1 MDGIDSWLTALGLE
15 QYIEVFRKEEVDLQG
30 LTLLSELD
38 LKDMGLP
45 LGPRKRLLSAIASL
59 HPADHDSS
67 PAERRHLTILFCDIV
82 ASTEYADRL
91 DPEDFRRL
99 VERLLKTCSTIL
111 RRNRGQLAS
120 YPGDARQEDR
130 RGGNEYVSTRRSR
143 GAP

>member
-1 MDGIDSWLTALGLE
+1 
-15 QYIEVFRKEEVDLQG
+15 
-30 LTLLSELD
+30 
-38 LKDMGLP
+38 MGLP

-99 VERLLKTCSTIL
+99 VERFLNTCSTIV
-111 RRNRGQLAS
+111 RRHRGQLRSEEHTSELQSLMRSS
-120 YPGDARQEDR
+120 YAVFCLKEKNYNIQVRKDETTTNNTKSKHDYCLRHRKQ
-130 RGGNEYVSTRRSR
+130 
-143 GAP
+143 

>member
-59 HPADHDSS
+59 HTADHDSS
-67 PAERRHLTILFCDIV
+67 PAERRHLTIRSEENTSELP
-82 ASTEYADRL
+82 SLMRKSYADYC
-91 DPEDFRRL
+91 
-99 VERLLKTCSTIL
+99 LKKKINSQHL
-111 RRNRGQLAS
+111 FPSKLK
-120 YPGDARQEDR
+120 
-130 RGGNEYVSTRRSR
+130 
-143 GAP
+143 

>member
-99 VERLLKTCSTIL
+99 VEKIGRATSELQSLMRSSYAVFCLKKNKPT
-111 RRNRGQLAS
+111 N
-120 YPGDARQEDR
+120 
-130 RGGNEYVSTRRSR
+130 
-143 GAP
+143 

>member
-1 MDGIDSWLTALGLE
+1 MPGVRRSPVRQVAALAWRPGVSPDDDCALPLQETGALMDGIDSWLTALGLE

-67 PAERRHLTILFCDIV
+67 PAEIGSAHV
-82 ASTEYADRL
+82 
-91 DPEDFRRL
+91 
-99 VERLLKTCSTIL
+99 
-111 RRNRGQLAS
+111 
-120 YPGDARQEDR
+120 
-130 RGGNEYVSTRRSR
+130 
-143 GAP
+143 

>member
-1 MDGIDSWLTALGLE
+1 
-15 QYIEVFRKEEVDLQG
+15 
-30 LTLLSELD
+30 
-38 LKDMGLP
+38 MGLP

-99 VERLLKTCSTIL
+99 VERFLNTCSRSEEHTSELQSLMRI
-111 RRNRGQLAS
+111 S
-120 YPGDARQEDR
+120 YAVFCLKKK
-130 RGGNEYVSTRRSR
+130 NKTNKN
-143 GAP
+143 